1 MQVASRLVEL
11 NLQIRSVFRGPLPS
25 SGEQPENSDSEADI
39 SKPVRNSGA
48 FAEPAATQPR
58 PRVAVEPAKEP
69 VSPPAPPIEIAHQP
83 VELQDLEE
91 GVPDEE
97 MEPDETPLG
106 FSQMLSE
113 LFKQGLGTDNAMIFQ
128 DKLFQDR
135 MLVQKVLLS
144 GQSSLNWVVL
154 WTSTTTLTPRLRTNV
169 AKSVQRRGRPE
180 LWQGMFLVLTLLHV
194 FSHMGQSTNT

>member
-11 NLQIRSVFRGPLPS
+11 NLQIRSVFCGPLPS
-25 SGEQPENSDSEADI
+25 SGEQPENSDSEANI
-39 SKPVRNSGA
+39 SKPVRNSGV
-48 FAEPAATQPR
+48 FAEPAAPQPR

-106 FSQMLSE
+106 FSHMPSE

-128 DKLFQDR
+128 DKLFQDC

-144 GQSSLNWVVL
+144 GQSRFKLGRIVDLYHHIDTKVENKRRKIRPAQGQAR
-154 WTSTTTLTPRLRTNV
+154 TLARDVSCPYPS
-169 AKSVQRRGRPE
+169 ACI
-180 LWQGMFLVLTLLHV
+180 
-194 FSHMGQSTNT
+194 

>member
-25 SGEQPENSDSEADI
+25 SGEQPQNSDSEADI

-106 FSQMLSE
+106 FSQMPSE

-128 DKLFQDR
+128 DKLFQER
-135 MLVQKVLLS
+135 MLVQKKCIYSMAWKGRRFFGELADRVWS
-144 GQSSLNWVVL
+144 HFQQLNQRWQ
-154 WTSTTTLTPRLRTNV
+154 
-169 AKSVQRRGRPE
+169 KS
-180 LWQGMFLVLTLLHV
+180 
-194 FSHMGQSTNT
+194 